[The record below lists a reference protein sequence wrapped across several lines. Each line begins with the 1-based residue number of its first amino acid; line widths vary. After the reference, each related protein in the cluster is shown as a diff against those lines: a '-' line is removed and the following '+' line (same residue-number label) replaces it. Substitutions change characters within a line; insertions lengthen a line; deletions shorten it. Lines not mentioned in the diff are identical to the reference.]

1 MICDFEIW
9 LLVIEIKFMFPLYG
23 LGYYYAYYAIFYKK

>member
-9 LLVIEIKFMFPLYG
+9 LLVIGIKFMFPWYG
-23 LGYYYAYYAIFYKK
+23 LGYYYAKYIFYEK

>member
-9 LLVIEIKFMFPLYG
+9 LLVIEIEFMFPLYG
-23 LGYYYAYYAIFYKK
+23 LGYHYAKSIFYEK